1 VIARIV
7 SLVVLLGVVGGCTP
21 EEPEARPSSKPP
33 TPTTTTPTSSTPPP
47 TAPPPLTRRL
57 DPSRYATEGTVC
69 DLLPDA
75 QAIEL
80 GLPSPGSP
88 DNVDE
93 MLNACTRHHTL
104 ADHRVEYNLWIGYD
118 VLGSSFG
125 RFEPEKLHIRDI
137 AGQPAVLV
145 GADPTEFCQVDLG
158 LAERKGIEVMA
169 EDHSDEKK
177 ACALA
182 VTIAERMVG
191 NLTGGG

>member
-1 VIARIV
+1 M
-7 SLVVLLGVVGGCTP
+7 
-21 EEPEARPSSKPP
+21 
-33 TPTTTTPTSSTPPP
+33 
-47 TAPPPLTRRL
+47 
-57 DPSRYATEGTVC
+57 C

-80 GLPSPGSP
+80 GLPSPGDP

-93 MLNACTRHHTL
+93 MLHACTRHHTL
-104 ADHRVEYNLWIGYD
+104 ADRKVEYNLWIGYD

-125 RFEPEKLHIRDI
+125 RVEPEKLHIRDI
-137 AGQPAVLV
+137 AGQPAVLI
-145 GADPTEFCQVDLG
+145 GADPTGFCQVDLG
-158 LAERKGIEVMA
+158 LAERKAIEILA
-169 EDHSDEKK
+169 HDNDEK